1 MSRRAKAMISG
12 ILLVL
17 TLVINTLGALGFING
32 RSQKDISDSY
42 PTLITPAPSTFSI
55 WSLIYTLLIVSVIV
69 MILRAKD
76 EYYGEVVDE
85 ISLLFWLSCIFNM
98 VWIVLF
104 SFDLIGLSTIAI
116 FALLITD
123 VLIVQKSGK
132 LQTQRR
138 FLFPVTFGLYSGW
151 LFIATVANITLWLVS
166 INWNGFG
173 ISPEIWGVT
182 ILLVAVVLT
191 WLVLTRIKNAIFP
204 LPIAWAYFGIYKN
217 LTSPEGYNNQYI
229 LLPKVAIIG
238 AIILISLAV
247 FQFYRN
253 KFCSMPI
260 REMK

>member
-1 MSRRAKAMISG
+1 MSRRTKALISG
-12 ILLVL
+12 LLLVL
-17 TLVINTLGALGFING
+17 TLVVNALGAFGFING

-55 WSLIYTLLIVSVIV
+55 WSLIYILLISSVIV
-69 MILRAKD
+69 MIVRAND
-76 EYYGEVVDE
+76 EYYGNIIDE
-85 ISLLFWLSCIFNM
+85 IAPLFWLSCIFNII
-98 VWIVLF
+98 WIVLF
-104 SFDLIGLSTIAI
+104 SFDLIGLSTLAI
-116 FALLITD
+116 FGLLIVD
-123 VLIVQKSGK
+123 ILIVQRIGK

-173 ISPEIWGVT
+173 INPEIWGVV

-217 LTSPEGYNNQYI
+217 LTSPEGFNNQYT
-229 LLPKVAIIG
+229 LLPKIAIIG
-238 AIILISLAV
+238 GILLIAIAV
-247 FQFYRN
+247 FQLYRN

-260 REMK
+260 RNE